1 MPRVVIAGLRGGGG
15 KTTLSVGLAAA
26 LAGKGLTVTPFKKGP
41 DYIDAGWLASAAGSA
56 CYNLDPYLI
65 GEDRVLRSF
74 VEHAAGSD
82 VAVVEGNRGLFD
94 GMDAEGSY
102 STSRVARIIRSP
114 VLLVVDCTK
123 TTRTTAA
130 MVLGAMRFQRGLK
143 LGGVVLNMLGG
154 RRHESVTREAV
165 ERSTGVPV
173 LGAIPRLGD
182 AELPERHMGLT
193 PWQEHPDVTSA
204 ISRAADIITEYVDL
218 DGVLQ
223 LATGAPQLSL
233 PGPPETAS
241 SASQVRIGVIRDSA
255 FQFYYPENLE
265 ELRRHGAELLEMS
278 ALTERDL
285 PADMDALYIGG
296 GFPETHA
303 IALAKNKSFM
313 RSLRKSIE
321 QGLPV
326 YAECGGLM
334 YLGSSLKL
342 KGRRYAMAG
351 VLPVDFTMHASPRA
365 HGYTEVKVTGK
376 NPFYPR
382 GTVLRGHEFHYSEVT
397 NTELK
402 KPLALTL
409 AVKRGKGILAR
420 KDGLCYRN
428 VFATYTH
435 IHALGATRWAEGM
448 VRAARQF
455 KTR

>member
-1 MPRVVIAGLRGGGG
+1 
-15 KTTLSVGLAAA
+15 
-26 LAGKGLTVTPFKKGP
+26 
-41 DYIDAGWLASAAGSA
+41 
-56 CYNLDPYLI
+56 
-65 GEDRVLRSF
+65 
-74 VEHAAGSD
+74 
-82 VAVVEGNRGLFD
+82 
-94 GMDAEGSY
+94 
-102 STSRVARIIRSP
+102 
-114 VLLVVDCTK
+114 
-123 TTRTTAA
+123 
-130 MVLGAMRFQRGLK
+130 
-143 LGGVVLNMLGG
+143 
-154 RRHESVTREAV
+154 
-165 ERSTGVPV
+165 V
-173 LGAIPRLGD
+173 LGAIPRLSE

-193 PWQEHPDVTSA
+193 PWQEHPDVRAA
-204 ISRAADIITEYVDL
+204 IGRAADIITQHVDL
-218 DGVLQ
+218 DGVMR
-223 LATGAPQLSL
+223 LAAGAPKLSL
-233 PGPPETAS
+233 PVSPETVS
-241 SASQVRIGVIRDSA
+241 SASQVKIGIIRDSA

-278 ALTERDL
+278 ALTEREL

-313 RSLRKSIE
+313 RSLKKSIE

-334 YLGSSLKL
+334 YLGRSLRL

-376 NPFYPR
+376 NPFYPK

-402 KPLALTL
+402 KPLALAL
-409 AVKRGKGILAR
+409 SMQRGTGISGG
-420 KDGLCYRN
+420 KDGLCYKN

-435 IHALGATRWAEGM
+435 IHALGATRWVEGM